1 MNTIKKCITEWDK
14 LVKQYDK
21 DAKEIQ
27 KKIAAVLK
35 KDWTPENPGAITE
48 AQMKQILEKSGRL
61 YHINLKFE
69 ILPRTIF
76 NESRG

>member
-1 MNTIKKCITEWDK
+1 MNTIKKCIVEWEK
-14 LVKQYDK
+14 LVNQYDR

-35 KDWTPENPGAITE
+35 KDWDPENSGAITE

-61 YHINLKFE
+61 NNVNLKY
-69 ILPRTIF
+69 
-76 NESRG
+76 

>member
-14 LVKQYDK
+14 LVNQYDN

-35 KDWTPENPGAITE
+35 KNWCPEKPRGITV
-48 AQMKQILEKSGRL
+48 AQMKQIVARSGM
-61 YHINLKFE
+61 NF
-69 ILPRTIF
+69 P
-76 NESRG
+76 